1 MGIDSNGGE
10 VALDL
15 GRGHPKSRGV
25 DRADRDRKLQR
36 VKPDA
41 SRSCHLGGSDSD
53 AINKGTMAVIQN
65 PDNAIV

>member
-25 DRADRDRKLQR
+25 DRADRDRKLRR
-36 VKPDA
+36 VKRRV
-41 SRSCHLGGSDSD
+41 SKLSLGR
-53 AINKGTMAVIQN
+53 
-65 PDNAIV
+65 